1 MGRRVRSLE
10 SRTEARFQYMRAQK
24 EYCRIAMLKTRNE
37 RALEVSRLEKDLTF
51 NISERREFNRIA
63 WDGKLHTPQIQEF

>member
-1 MGRRVRSLE
+1 
-10 SRTEARFQYMRAQK
+10 MRAQK
-24 EYCRIAMLKTRNE
+24 EYCRIAMITCRNE

-51 NISERREFNRIA
+51 NINERREFNRIA

>member
-1 MGRRVRSLE
+1 MRSLE
-10 SRTEARFQYMRAQK
+10 SRTDARFQYMSAQH